1 MFSNSITLANTTT
14 SAVAYEN
21 WADTIAGIKK
31 TAYSYSAASSTF
43 TYYILQYVRINGYL
57 DGTSGAP
64 LDDPTDLTL
73 NCQTTGI
80 KTSSGTTLHVLSN
93 ASSLATR

>member
-80 KTSSGTTLHVLSN
+80 KTSSFIFGDTLN
-93 ASSLATR
+93 K